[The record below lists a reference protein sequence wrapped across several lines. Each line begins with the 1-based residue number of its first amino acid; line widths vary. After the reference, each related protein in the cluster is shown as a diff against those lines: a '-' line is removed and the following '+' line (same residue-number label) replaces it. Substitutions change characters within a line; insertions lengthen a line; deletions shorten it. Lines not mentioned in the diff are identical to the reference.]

1 MHVSKAIDS
10 HVLSYQNSNK
20 FLKAKLYLSKSL
32 LPIFNFNGVKQ
43 FLSIMNF
50 KIFDHTLEG
59 NIFSHTANPL
69 LNMCLLYEFLF
80 LLTKKFFSLS
90 YTCRQLMDQVK
101 TMIIEYIESIDDEN
115 FLTTIML
122 EKDYSGRDSL

>member
-1 MHVSKAIDS
+1 
-10 HVLSYQNSNK
+10 
-20 FLKAKLYLSKSL
+20 LKAKLYLSKSL